1 MIKKLF
7 LLIMCLLPLASTGCK
22 NTKDQLKET
31 LVAVFADNQLHG
43 RTPKYT
49 GYLKNHLKLCKA
61 NNVDVIMIPGD
72 LVNNAITDL
81 YETYNEALKEV
92 YGEDESKY
100 PEFVYS
106 MGNHEWWDA
115 NERREENAVK
125 YYNRYARIDT
135 PNLRR
140 ITEITADEK
149 GRYPYGNYYKVV
161 NGIPF
166 ISVSGESDNGL
177 ISSFLKKELKDWL
190 QEIIKLPSVKQGG
203 PIFVGYHYA
212 FPGVT
217 YSFGQGGIER
227 AQELYDILKDY
238 PQVILFSG
246 DTHYAGANERTINQV
261 DFTNINLGSSSY
273 SRHVCRSVTMNKDDC
288 FANISPTSGA
298 KDLLIGDVAENYDH
312 TPHIHFV
319 HIDEKG
325 NTTINRYFSEPEV
338 EDAKHLGLEWSIPAY
353 SNKDNFAY
361 TSARY
366 QNKEWANKMY
376 QKDGLSWASGEEM
389 TYTYNNH
396 KLAVNFNDVTDYNY
410 CEHYRVLVTSSD
422 DEISKY
428 DYVSHYY
435 KWEDEPHSYSF
446 AIENMEYEEIKKV
459 EVYAHDFFDNVSINH
474 LEK

>member
-7 LLIMCLLPLASTGCK
+7 LLTACLLPITATGC
-22 NTKDQLKET
+22 NNSKDQLKET
-31 LVAVFADNQLHG
+31 LVAVFADNQLHS

-81 YETYNEALKEV
+81 YKIYEDALKEV

-125 YYNRYARIDT
+125 YYNRHARINT
-135 PNLRR
+135 PNLRKQ
-140 ITEITADEK
+140 TEITADDN

-166 ISVSGESDNGL
+166 ISVSGENDSGL
-177 ISSFLKKELKDWL
+177 ISSFLKTELRDWL
-190 QEIIKLPSVKQGG
+190 KEITKLPSVKKGG

-212 FPGVT
+212 FPDVT
-217 YSFGQGGIER
+217 YSFGQGGIPR

-261 DFTNINLGSSSY
+261 DFTDINLGSSSY
-273 SRHVCRSVTMNKDDC
+273 SRHVCRSVTMDRDDC

-298 KDLLIGDVAENYDH
+298 KDLLIGDVAVNYDH

-319 HIDEKG
+319 RIDEKG
-325 NTTINRYFSEPEV
+325 NTTINRYYSEPEV
-338 EDAKHLGLEWSIPAY
+338 EDAKHLGLEWTIPAY

-376 QKDGLSWASGEEM
+376 GKDGLSWAEEEEM
-389 TYTYNNH
+389 TYTFSNH
-396 KLAVNFNDVTDYNY
+396 TLKVNFNDVTDYNY
-410 CEHYRVLVTSSD
+410 CEHYRVLVTSSN
-422 DEISKY
+422 DETSKY

-435 KWEDEPHSYSF
+435 KWEDDPHSYSF
-446 AIENMEYEEIKKV
+446 TINDLEYEEIKKV
-459 EVYAHDFFDNVSINH
+459 EIYAYDFFDNVSINH

>member
-7 LLIMCLLPLASTGCK
+7 LLTPLLLSLSATGC
-22 NTKDQLKET
+22 TESKDQLKET
-31 LVAVFADNQLHG
+31 LVAVFADNQLHS
-43 RTPKYT
+43 RTPKYI

-72 LVNNAITDL
+72 LVNNAILDQ
-81 YETYNEALKEV
+81 YKMYDDALKEV
-92 YGEDESKY
+92 YGNDESKY

-115 NERREENAVK
+115 NERREDNAVK
-125 YYNRYARIDT
+125 YYNRYARIET
-135 PNLRR
+135 PCLRKQ
-140 ITEITADEK
+140 TEITVDDR

-177 ISSFLKKELKDWL
+177 ISPYLKIEIKEWL
-190 QEIIKLPSVKQGG
+190 SEIVKLPSVKKGG

-212 FPGVT
+212 FPDVT
-217 YSFGQGGIER
+217 YSFGQGSMPR

-246 DTHYAGANERTINQV
+246 DTHYSGVNERTINQV
-261 DFTNINLGSSSY
+261 DFTDINLGSSSY
-273 SRHVCRSVTMNKDDC
+273 SRHVARSVTMDKDDY
-288 FANISPTSGA
+288 FDNISPTTGA
-298 KDLLIGDVAENYDH
+298 KDILIGDVAVNYDR

-338 EDAKHLGLEWSIPAY
+338 EDAKHLGLEWNIPAY
-353 SNKDNFAY
+353 SNKENFAY

-366 QNKEWANKMY
+366 ENKEWANKMY
-376 QKDGLSWASGEEM
+376 GKDGLSWADEQEVSY
-389 TYTYNNH
+389 TYTNQI
-396 KLAVNFNDVTDYNY
+396 LTVNFNDVTDYNY
-410 CEHYRVLVTSSD
+410 CEHYRVIVTSV
-422 DEISKY
+422 DEETSEY

-435 KWEDEPHSYSF
+435 KWENDPHSYSF
-446 AIENMEYEEIKKV
+446 AIPNLPYEEIEKV
-459 EVYAHDFFDNVSINH
+459 EVYAYDFFDNVSINH